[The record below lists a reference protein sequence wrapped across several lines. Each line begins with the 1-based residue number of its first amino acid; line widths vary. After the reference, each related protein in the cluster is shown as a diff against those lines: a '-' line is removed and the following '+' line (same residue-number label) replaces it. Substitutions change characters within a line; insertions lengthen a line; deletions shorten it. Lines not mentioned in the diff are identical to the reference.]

1 MSDNVRQNI
10 KILVVGAIFI
20 VPICLL
26 SKCNGDKTND
36 VKTNQIVNVVDT
48 LKQNVR

>member
-10 KILVVGAIFI
+10 KILVVGALF
-20 VPICLL
+20 VAPICLL
-26 SKCNGDKTND
+26 SKCNRNNTDDNKT
-36 VKTNQIVNVVDT
+36 TQIVNVVDT